1 MEEIKGTEALER
13 EILDDASKKAD
24 KIVRKAK
31 DDAEKLKQNSAGAL
45 EKKIAELESQK
56 LGKSSRM
63 EKEIM
68 SKLPLEKT
76 RLRARFLD
84 DSLQASMR
92 QFLDSLDETE
102 LGAWCLAELKKR
114 SSLLAGKR
122 LGIRYKGID
131 SASLR
136 EIEALIGSNGAATAV
151 PDLGASSRGLVIASL
166 DGAMTMT
173 LTESELE
180 RRLLDEYRGELA
192 SALFPAAAGEDERR

>member
-24 KIVRKAK
+24 RIIRKAK
-31 DDAEKLKQNSAGAL
+31 DDAQKLKQNSAGAL
-45 EKKIAELESQK
+45 ERKIAELESQK
-56 LGKSSRM
+56 QGKSSQM

-76 RLRARFLD
+76 RLKARFFD
-84 DSLQASMR
+84 DALRASIR
-92 QFLDSLDETE
+92 QFLDSLDEAE
-102 LGAWCLAELKKR
+102 LGSWCLAELKKR
-114 SSLLAGKR
+114 SSLLAGKQ
-122 LGIRYKGID
+122 LSIRHKGID
-131 SASLR
+131 SIALR
-136 EIEALIGSNGAATAV
+136 EIEALVRPSRPSTAV
-151 PDLGASSRGLVIASL
+151 SDANASSRGIVIDSL

-192 SALFPAAAGEDERR
+192 SALFPAAAGEDER

>member
-24 KIVRKAK
+24 RIVRKAK

-56 LGKSSRM
+56 QGKSSQM

-76 RLRARFLD
+76 RLKAQFFDDALRA
-84 DSLQASMR
+84 SIR
-92 QFLDSLDETE
+92 QFLDSLDEAE
-102 LGAWCLAELKKR
+102 LGSWCLAELKKR
-114 SSLLAGKR
+114 SRLLAGKQMS
-122 LGIRYKGID
+122 IRYKGID

-136 EIEALIGSNGAATAV
+136 EIEALIGTGMPSVAI
-151 PDLGASSRGLVIASL
+151 PDAGASSRGVVISSL
-166 DGAMTMT
+166 DGAMTMR

-180 RRLLDEYRGELA
+180 LRLLDEYRGELA
-192 SALFPAAAGEDERR
+192 SALFPAAAGEVEGR